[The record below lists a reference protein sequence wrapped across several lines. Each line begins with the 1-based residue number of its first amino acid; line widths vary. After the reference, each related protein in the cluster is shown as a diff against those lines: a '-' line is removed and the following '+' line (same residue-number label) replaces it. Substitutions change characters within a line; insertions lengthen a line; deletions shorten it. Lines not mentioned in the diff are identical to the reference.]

1 VECGTTASEA
11 VSSALGVFEYYC
23 SAGKGLVTPK
33 GITASGMMKSAV
45 SRPSHFLMDMTD
57 KEPIQ

>member
-11 VSSALGVFEYYC
+11 VSSALGIFEYYC

-33 GITASGMMKSAV
+33 GITASGMMISAV
-45 SRPSHFLMDMTD
+45 SNPSHFLGNMTD
-57 KEPIQ
+57 KDPTQ